1 MPAGE
6 STWTPTQDGLDET
19 FDKSSKKKSKKKNP
33 KSKESFVLQT
43 LKNLHLKKDGE
54 SDAAASHHPE
64 HDGSE
69 CETATKVNNDE
80 DTLPSKAKRKTKREL
95 PGRPLPAKAALS
107 EADDVPKETRCT
119 SKKGTRNDDAKGD
132 DDKDGDELLREYQQQ
147 MAPEDKET
155 QGSEDV
161 GKKKKKKKKLKSTES
176 DVGDHDQDGDVE
188 SDPKDRKK
196 KKKKKESTLDEEN
209 ASKVPKK
216 LDLDEND
223 GQVLGVYVHR
233 TDGLKTDLRISH
245 PMVKVHVVDDITGHY
260 VKKEDSHRPVSS
272 FYEQDTVD
280 HILPIMTQ
288 PFDFKKNKSVVPEWK
303 EQIIFNEPFAHFV
316 GRDPESPKVVL
327 FFEILDF
334 LTMEEAKAN
343 IDVETHERGFRKIAW
358 AFLKGDESAFEI
370 GRYSKSSDFGSGAKK
385 CDWDILTIN
394 NNILLVGANGVLN
407 TGSKIR
413 LQLYCPP
420 TSTKR
425 QPRTIEVVEWWQ
437 HYPRVKYASTLY
449 VTVKGIR
456 LPQHVDPSM
465 RSMMAL
471 QEERGSTTYSE
482 LQDGAPKMTSI
493 SHAEGKNALAVKWS
507 RIHGQVCRIP
517 NKPVLAFRGG
527 QLGCLTVLFSH
538 AGTLLAAACADRDL
552 FPVVVFEIPSG
563 KALTAFSG
571 HLKIVYEL
579 CWSADDRR
587 LLSVSSDGTVREWD
601 VKQLVPSARK
611 VLPHPSF
618 VYSARY
624 HPAAQHL
631 VISGG
636 YDCVVRVWRL
646 DVDDINGLLLRELEA
661 HGGFVNTICFDAEGH
676 RMFSADNM
684 GSIIMWKT
692 AVSDREQK
700 PWRHWCVEKIHTE
713 TDLKSIPINML
724 QVHPNGRCLL
734 IHAKDDILRNL
745 DLRIMTMKRYVGA
758 TNHRERINSTFTPCG
773 SFIFSGSEDGMAYV
787 WNAETGDQV
796 AVYSELC
803 YSSALCGLSFHPHEN
818 MVAFCAFGED
828 QPVQLYLHDRKVSQL
843 DLLGMKELSPASNTP
858 EPLRSTP
865 ASLSMDQLSQAT
877 RLALK
882 MQRVKEQMDS
892 VLDPHHTLSSVEPG
906 KGLISDTSTI
916 RSNASLPPLLGG
928 FSQVGLHGKGTSSF
942 RLQTSLPSYDPPA
955 DLSQHVVVS
964 LYDYKANRSDEL
976 TLRRGDV
983 IRVLYKDNDNWW
995 FGSLADGQQGY
1006 FLVAYVTDL
1015 RDSDEEAA
1023 AATTEAAV
1031 ERTTPTKIS
1040 TAITPSGEL
1049 RFLSEPALTDTE
1061 PELMETKLKK
1071 KKKVKKNVKRLPLP
1085 PLPASSQATFS
1096 DPDVAT
1102 ESADK
1107 EARVACRPLPKRPTK
1122 RPGVAMRLDP

>member
-6 STWTPTQDGLDET
+6 STWTTTQDGLDET
-19 FDKSSKKKSKKKNP
+19 FDKPSKKKSKKKNP
-33 KSKESFVLQT
+33 ESKESLVLQT
-43 LKNLHLKKDGE
+43 LKNLRLKKDGE
-54 SDAAASHHPE
+54 SDDDARHHPE
-64 HDGSE
+64 HGGNE
-69 CETATKVNNDE
+69 CETSTKVNNEE
-80 DTLPSKAKRKTKREL
+80 DTPPSKAKRKTKREL
-95 PGRPLPAKAALS
+95 PGRPLPNKAALS
-107 EADDVPKETRCT
+107 EADDVPKEARLA
-119 SKKGTRNDDAKGD
+119 SKKEARKD

-147 MAPEDKET
+147 MAPENEET
-155 QGSEDV
+155 QGSEYV
-161 GKKKKKKKKLKSTES
+161 GKKKKKKKLKSTES

-188 SDPKDRKK
+188 SDSKDRKK
-196 KKKKKESTLDEEN
+196 KKKKKKSTLEEEN
-209 ASKVPKK
+209 ANEVPKK
-216 LDLDEND
+216 TDLDEND
-223 GQVLGVYVHR
+223 GLVLGVYVHR

-245 PMVKVHVVDDITGHY
+245 PMVKVHVVDDITGQY

-272 FYEQDTVD
+272 FYERDTVD

-303 EQIIFNEPFAHFV
+303 EQIIFNEPFTHFV

-343 IDVETHERGFRKIAW
+343 VDVEIHERGFRKIAW
-358 AFLKGDESAFEI
+358 AFLK
-370 GRYSKSSDFGSGAKK
+370 
-385 CDWDILTIN
+385 
-394 NNILLVGANGVLN
+394 LVGANGVLN

-420 TSTKR
+420 TSAKR
-425 QPRTIEVVEWWQ
+425 QPRTIEVVKWWQ

-449 VTVKGIR
+449 VTIKGIR
-456 LPQHVDPSM
+456 LPQNVDPSM

-482 LQDGAPKMTSI
+482 LQDGAPKMASI
-493 SHAEGKNALAVKWS
+493 SHAEGKSAPALKWS
-507 RIHGQVCRIP
+507 RIPGQVCRIP

-527 QLGCLTVLFSH
+527 HMGCLTVLFSH

-563 KALTAFSG
+563 KALAAFSG

-601 VKQLVPSARK
+601 VEQLNPSARK

-636 YDCVVRVWRL
+636 YDCVVRAWRL
-646 DVDDINGLLLRELEA
+646 DVDDINGLLLREFEA
-661 HGGFVNTICFDAEGH
+661 HGGFINTICFDAEGH
-676 RMFSADNM
+676 RMFSADNT
-684 GSIIMWKT
+684 GSILMWKT
-692 AVSDREQK
+692 SVSNGEEQ

-713 TDLKSIPINML
+713 ADLKGIPINML

-734 IHAKDDILRNL
+734 IHATDNILRNL
-745 DLRIMTMKRYVGA
+745 DLRIMTMKRYMGA

-773 SFIFSGSEDGMAYV
+773 GFIVSGSEDGMAYV
-787 WNAETGDQV
+787 WNAESGDQV

-803 YSSALCGLSFHPHEN
+803 YSSALCGVAFHPHEN

-843 DLLGMKELSPASNTP
+843 DVLGMKELRPASNTP
-858 EPLRSTP
+858 ELLRSTP
-865 ASLSMDQLSQAT
+865 TSLSMDQLSQAT

-892 VLDPHHTLSSVEPG
+892 VLDPHHRLSSVEPG
-906 KGLISDTSTI
+906 RSLFSDVRTI
-916 RSNASLPPLLGG
+916 KSNASLPPLLGG
-928 FSQVGLHGKGTSSF
+928 FSQVGLHRKETPSF

-955 DLSQHVVVS
+955 ELSQHVVVS

-976 TLRRGDV
+976 TLRRGDA

-1015 RDSDEEAA
+1015 RDSGEEAA
-1023 AATTEAAV
+1023 PAAV
-1031 ERTTPTKIS
+1031 ERTTPTRIS

-1049 RFLSEPALTDTE
+1049 RFLSEPTLTDTE
-1061 PELMETKLKK
+1061 PELMEAKLKK
-1071 KKKVKKNVKRLPLP
+1071 KKKVKKNVKRLPAP

-1096 DPDVAT
+1096 DPDVGT
-1102 ESADK
+1102 GSVDK
-1107 EARVACRPLPKRPTK
+1107 EARPARRPLPKRP
-1122 RPGVAMRLDP
+1122 GVNMRLDP